1 MKWTWIRRWLSRAI
15 GLLAVLLVLAGIGLA
30 LFLKPY
36 KDQAARMDL
45 TVVSESPELPYERL
59 PVHLIEAI
67 VAAEDNRF
75 FDHGGIDVKGICRAT
90 VVNLR
95 TQSKAQGAS
104 TITQQLARQSFGIL
118 DKTMDRK
125 LIEAFLALRIE
136 KSFSKETILSKYLS
150 RIYFGGGFYGIDN
163 ASVGYFDK
171 VVDELS
177 VGEAAL
183 LAGII
188 KAPSA
193 LEPIKHPGRAKA
205 ARDLVL
211 QRMRALGYLTDTEM
225 MQWRQS
231 PLLPRH

>member
-1 MKWTWIRRWLSRAI
+1 MKWMKLRRLLVRAI
-15 GLLAVLLVLAGIGLA
+15 GVLAVLLVLAGIGLA
-30 LFLKPY
+30 IFLKPY

-45 TVVSESPELPYERL
+45 AVVTESPSIAYERL
-59 PVHLIEAI
+59 PTHLIEAI

-75 FDHGGIDVKGICRAT
+75 FDHGGLDVKGICRAT

-95 TQSKAQGAS
+95 TQRKAQGAS

-136 KSFSKETILSKYLS
+136 ESFSKESILSKYLS
-150 RIYFGGGFYGIDN
+150 RIYFGAGFYGIEN

-171 VVDELS
+171 VVEELTAA
-177 VGEAAL
+177 EAAL

-193 LEPIKHPGRAKA
+193 LEPFKHPRRAKE

-211 QRMRALGYLTDTEM
+211 RRMGELAYLTDDEVG
-225 MQWRQS
+225 QLKAA
-231 PLLPRH
+231 PLPRP